1 MSMSNASNYG
11 NLYWCVKTTMSKD
24 GEIYLHADS
33 VRFTPTGDVVFS
45 NAPNPAKGDTE
56 PTPMLALAS
65 GHWTALYAASTL
77 DGHAVAVEHWKGEAV
92 EAKEGSTKR
101 DRAAKRRQ
109 ALLH

>member
-33 VRFTPTGDVVFS
+33 VRFTSTGDVVFS

-77 DGHAVAVEHWKGEAV
+77 DGHAVAVEHWKGEVV
-92 EAKEGSTKR
+92 EPKEGSTKR